1 MWLRP
6 TEAELAEWRR
16 AAQGYGE
23 YPAEV
28 LRRALLFMI
37 LRRIKRFPDPSQISR
52 CRLALAAESVVSM
65 AAENAPSGA
74 ATGLFT
80 LA

>member
-1 MWLRP
+1 
-6 TEAELAEWRR
+6 
-16 AAQGYGE
+16 
-23 YPAEV
+23 
-28 LRRALLFMI
+28 MI